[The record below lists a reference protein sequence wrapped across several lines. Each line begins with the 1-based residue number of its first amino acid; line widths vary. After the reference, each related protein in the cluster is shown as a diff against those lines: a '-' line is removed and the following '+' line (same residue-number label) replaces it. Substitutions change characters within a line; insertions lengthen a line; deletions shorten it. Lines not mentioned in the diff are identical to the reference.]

1 MEDCVFCKI
10 IKGDIPSYKIYEDN
24 FVYAFLDINPS
35 LPGHT
40 LVVPKKHSEN
50 IFDIEKDDLKQVIFA
65 SKEIAQKMRDLGCA
79 GVNIYNNNG
88 AVSGQ
93 IVFHFHIHIVPRD
106 MTADSLEN
114 IASRLKIEK

>member
-1 MEDCVFCKI
+1 MASIFSKI
-10 IKGDIPSYKIYEDN
+10 IARDIPCYKIAESED
-24 FVYAFLDINPS
+24 FIAFLDVFP
-35 LPGHT
+35 LKKGHT

-106 MTADSLEN
+106 MTADSFEN

>member
-35 LPGHT
+35 SPGHT

-65 SKEIAQKMRDLGCA
+65 SKEIAKKMRDLGCA
-79 GVNIYNNNG
+79 GVNIYNNNR
-88 AVSGQ
+88 V
-93 IVFHFHIHIVPRD
+93 VN
-106 MTADSLEN
+106 TL
-114 IASRLKIEK
+114 

>member
-35 LPGHT
+35 SPGHT

-79 GVNIYNNNG
+79 GVNI
-88 AVSGQ
+88 
-93 IVFHFHIHIVPRD
+93 
-106 MTADSLEN
+106 
-114 IASRLKIEK
+114 